1 MLNNNHCICGIDIGT
16 QTIKVLAA
24 KPKEGEGLEI
34 VSQISQEVEG
44 VRRGVI
50 ISPEIISDV
59 LQGILFRLKEERGQK
74 ISSVYVNIN
83 GSHLFTQLSR
93 GLISVSRADHNISE
107 EDIQRVLQAAEA
119 ISLPSNKEIFDS
131 VSQEFVIDGEG
142 GIKEALGLRG
152 VRLEAEVLVLGGFA
166 PYLRNLNEAILGSDI
181 QISDRIPSCIAAA
194 RACLTDKQKESGAA
208 VVDIGA
214 GTTGLAVFQE
224 KDLVHLTVLP
234 MGSANITS
242 DIAIGLK
249 TDIDL
254 AERIKIEYGTCFC
267 SRLSKR
273 EKIENAEGENLL
285 FSPKQVTDI
294 INLRVLEIFRE
305 IYKELKKISRE
316 KSLPSGVVITGGGSK
331 LPRILELAKRELKLP
346 VRLGKPQ
353 GISGL
358 GDPLWSVCSG
368 LVLHGADLEE
378 NESGGISQVK
388 DWAGRFKKIFKAF
401 IP

>member
-1 MLNNNHCICGIDIGT
+1 MLNNNHCVCGVDIGT
-16 QTIKVLAA
+16 QTIKVLIART
-24 KPKEGEGLEI
+24 KEGEGLEI
-34 VSQISQEVEG
+34 ISQISQNSEG
-44 VRRGVI
+44 VRRGVV
-50 ISPEIISDV
+50 ISPEIISSA
-59 LQGILFRLKEERGQK
+59 LQAILFRLKEEQGQK
-74 ISSVYVNIN
+74 INSVYVNIN

-107 EDIQRVLQAAEA
+107 EDVQRVLQAAEA

-166 PYLRNLNEAILGSDI
+166 PYLRNLNEAVLGSDL
-181 QISDRIPSCIAAA
+181 QISDRIPSCVAAA
-194 RACLTDKQKESGAA
+194 RACLTDKQKELGAA
-208 VVDIGA
+208 IVDIGA

-234 MGSANITS
+234 MGSSNITS

-249 TDIDL
+249 ADVDL
-254 AERIKIEYGTCFC
+254 AEKIKIEYGSCFS
-267 SRLSKR
+267 SRSPKK
-273 EKIENAEGENLL
+273 EKIENEEGEILL

-294 INLRVLEIFRE
+294 INYRVSEIFRE

-316 KSLPSGVVITGGGSK
+316 KSLPAGVVITGGGSK

-346 VRLGKPQ
+346 VKLGKPQ

-358 GDPLWSVCSG
+358 GDPIWSACAG
-368 LVLHGADLEE
+368 LVLHGADLEQD
-378 NESGGISQVK
+378 SGGMIPVK
-388 DWAGRFKKIFKAF
+388 DWVGKVKKMFKAF